1 MPATPTSLSATL
13 ELLHQM
19 ARLASFSR
27 IPFGRCA
34 VRNCSPLVLRKPD
47 DLRGHVLV
55 HCYWSPSDFEAPTW
69 ERWLAVA
76 RKRWPDAPELKGMDH
91 LSFREELHAIEAVIA
106 GQGIGLFSNVL
117 VAPELN
123 TQTLVKAFDV
133 SLPGYQYYLVHQPD
147 HHREKIIKS
156 VSMWIQSTV

>member
-1 MPATPTSLSATL
+1 
-13 ELLHQM
+13 
-19 ARLASFSR
+19 
-27 IPFGRCA
+27 
-34 VRNCSPLVLRKPD
+34 
-47 DLRGHVLV
+47 
-55 HCYWSPSDFEAPTW
+55 
-69 ERWLAVA
+69 
-76 RKRWPDAPELKGMDH
+76 MDH

-123 TQTLVKAFDV
+123 TQTLVKEFDV